1 MKKAGTRPAFAY
13 QGSGLL
19 LVHLVGLLV
28 HLVGRLLLAVFLLA
42 VLFLVGLLVHLGALG
57 LLLHLA
63 ALVLRERGEAGRREH
78 RRDEDCNELL
88 HDFLSGGLSNVRP
101 AARRSPLRITREA
114 DDRLTRAAELFVN
127 QSSRLQRAV

>member
-1 MKKAGTRPAFAY
+1 MKKAGTCPAFAY
-13 QGSGLL
+13 HGSELL
-19 LVHLVGLLV
+19 LVHLV
-28 HLVGRLLLAVFLLA
+28 HLVRFGGLLLAVLLLA
-42 VLFLVGLLVHLGALG
+42 VLLLVGLLVHLGALG

-101 AARRSPLRITREA
+101 APRRSPLRITREA
-114 DDRLTRAAELFVN
+114 DDRLTRAAE
-127 QSSRLQRAV
+127 